1 MSGFQGRIDDLIGML
16 DRDNDRNIFRQYIE
30 YIRFPLYKNFSPNMR
45 IDFSFPIT
53 FLVGANGTGKSSLL
67 QALYG
72 APKDNNVGQYWFNTE
87 LDYISDLKE
96 NRHCY
101 IYAYR
106 TPYTKTLAEVLRSR
120 IGKRGNPNFWETAKP
135 QKRYGMEIFSRT
147 NKDAREI
154 SSTRWNPID
163 KNVVYLDFRRE
174 IGAFDKYFYFGEN
187 PNTVTMKT
195 KQDLIRRMSK
205 YIKRSHDSNEPSTYY
220 KNGICKAPVILETGE
235 LAEINKI
242 LGKKYLQGK
251 IFEHNLYDRSSSGS
265 HENMGFSVM
274 LKTDFREYSE
284 AFAGSGETAVVKL
297 VHEIYTAEEF
307 SLILLDEPETSLHPR
322 AQRRLLN
329 FLLEQTV
336 KKRLQVVASTH
347 SKDIV
352 EGMPKEAI
360 KAFYINEKDGKT
372 SVLQDVVPEE
382 AFFYISDIT
391 DRINII
397 VEDKLAKM
405 IIEGVLKSMGE
416 ANESIFEV
424 KYYPG
429 GDTAIKKLFIPIY
442 SKDSGNSDIY
452 VILDGDKRKP
462 HAIVDNIPEKDLTE
476 ENLKNLIIKQAG
488 VGNIEFPSDTDKP
501 EQRVP
506 QMIDYLNYYKNNVCY
521 LPSDTPEELIWNDGV
536 LQKADIEN
544 EGKTAI
550 INTDNFKKK
559 YAKFSEYMF
568 GFSRADD
575 IEKTHKYFLKRWLD
589 AKDDSYDEMVKI
601 LNKIKDNNQINRK

>member
-1 MSGFQGRIDDLIGML
+1 MSDFKERIEQLKDMFEKDT
-16 DRDNDRNIFRQYIE
+16 NRNIFQRYIE
-30 YIRFPLYKNFSPNMR
+30 YIRFPFYKNFSANMK
-45 IDFSFPIT
+45 IDFSFPVM

-72 APKDNNVGQYWFNTE
+72 APKNNNVGQYWFNTE
-87 LDYISDLKE
+87 LDYISDLKN

-101 IYAYR
+101 IYAYL

-120 IGKRGNPNFWETAKP
+120 IGKRGNPNFWETAQP
-135 QKRYGMEIFSRT
+135 QARYGMEIFSKHD
-147 NKDAREI
+147 KDKRETR
-154 SSTRWNPID
+154 STRWNPVD

-174 IGAFDKYFYFGEN
+174 IGAFDKYFYFGEK

-205 YIKRSHDSNEPSTYY
+205 YIKLSHNSNKQCTYY
-220 KNGICKAPVILETGE
+220 KNGVCKAPIILETGE

-242 LGKKYLQGK
+242 LDKKYLDGK
-251 IFEHNLYDRSSSGS
+251 IFEHNLYDRSSSGT
-265 HENMGFSVM
+265 HDNMGFSVI
-274 LKTDFREYSE
+274 LKTNFHEYSE
-284 AFAGSGETAVVKL
+284 AFAGSGETVVVKL
-297 VHEIYTAEEF
+297 VHEIFTAEEF

-322 AQRRLLN
+322 AQRRLLD
-329 FLLEQTV
+329 FLLKQTV
-336 KKRLQVVASTH
+336 EKHLQVVASTH
-347 SKDIV
+347 SKDMI

-372 SVLQDVVPEE
+372 SILQDVVAGE
-382 AFFYISDIT
+382 AFFYISDIN
-391 DRINII
+391 DKINII

-405 IIEGVLKSMGE
+405 IIEAVLKSMGE
-416 ANESIFEV
+416 ANESLFDV

-442 SKDSGNSDIY
+442 SKNSGNKDIY

-462 HAIVDNIPEKDLTE
+462 HAIVENILEKDLTE
-476 ENLKNLIIKQAG
+476 ENLKNLIIRQTG
-488 VGNIEFPSDTDKP
+488 VGNIEFPSDSGKS
-501 EQRVP
+501 EQRIS
-506 QMIDYLNYYKNNVCY
+506 QMVDYLKYYKNNVCY
-521 LPSDTPEELIWNDGV
+521 LPSDTPEELIWNDAV

-544 EGKTAI
+544 EDKTAI
-550 INTDNFKKK
+550 KNINDIKRK

-568 GFSRADD
+568 GSSGADD
-575 IEKTHKYFLKRWLD
+575 IEKAHKYFLKRWLE

-601 LNKIKDNNQINRK
+601 LNKIKDNNQISRK